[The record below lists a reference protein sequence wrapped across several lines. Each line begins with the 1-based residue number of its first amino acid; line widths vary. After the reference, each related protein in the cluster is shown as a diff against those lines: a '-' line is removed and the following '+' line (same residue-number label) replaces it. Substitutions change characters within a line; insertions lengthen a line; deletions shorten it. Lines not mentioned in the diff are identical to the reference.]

1 MKRSCQYVSWG
12 RYPKPPPTTETY
24 RYYWTDQPL
33 PATTHTLLPYGNG
46 RSYGDCCLNGEEA
59 LIDMRPLDRFLSFNP
74 ETGILRCEAGTLLA
88 DILSTVVPHGWFL
101 PVTPGTRFV
110 TVGGAIANDVH
121 GKNHHRT
128 GTFGSH
134 VRNLVLRRSD
144 LGIVQCSQTENQQL
158 FHATIAGLGLTGLIL
173 RAEIQLRPITNPGI
187 HVETIRFP
195 NLDGFFDLS
204 IESDRDYEYTVAWI
218 DCLARGRSLGRG
230 HFIRGNHAT
239 PPEKLPPSPGKTWSF
254 PVELPFPLINTWSLK
269 AFNSLYY
276 RKQLV
281 QARHTFIHYEPF
293 FYPLDGIR
301 YWNRIYG
308 RQGFLQYQCAV
319 PTASAQESIRV
330 LLEAIA
336 SAGKGSFLSV
346 LKVFGNRPSP
356 GMLSFP
362 RPGVTLALDFPNEGQ
377 PTLDLLDQLDL
388 IVAGAGGAVYP
399 AKDARMSA
407 NHFQEY
413 FPRWK
418 EFESLMD
425 PRFSSS
431 FWRRVAR
438 ATSCATS

>member
-1 MKRSCQYVSWG
+1 
-12 RYPKPPPTTETY
+12 
-24 RYYWTDQPL
+24 
-33 PATTHTLLPYGNG
+33 
-46 RSYGDCCLNGEEA
+46 
-59 LIDMRPLDRFLSFNP
+59 
-74 ETGILRCEAGTLLA
+74 
-88 DILSTVVPHGWFL
+88 
-101 PVTPGTRFV
+101 
-110 TVGGAIANDVH
+110 
-121 GKNHHRT
+121 
-128 GTFGSH
+128 
-134 VRNLVLRRSD
+134 
-144 LGIVQCSQTENQQL
+144 
-158 FHATIAGLGLTGLIL
+158 
-173 RAEIQLRPITNPGI
+173 
-187 HVETIRFP
+187 
-195 NLDGFFDLS
+195 
-204 IESDRDYEYTVAWI
+204 
-218 DCLARGRSLGRG
+218 
-230 HFIRGNHAT
+230 
-239 PPEKLPPSPGKTWSF
+239 
-254 PVELPFPLINTWSLK
+254 
-269 AFNSLYY
+269 LYY

>member
-1 MKRSCQYVSWG
+1 MKHSYQYVSWG
-12 RYPKPPPTTETY
+12 RYPKIPPAAEAY

-33 PATTHTLLPYGNG
+33 PTTTHTLLPYGNG
-46 RSYGDCCLNGEEA
+46 RSYGDCCLNGKEA

-144 LGIVQCSQTENQQL
+144 LGIVQCSQKENQQL

-173 RAEIQLRPITNPGI
+173 QAEIQLRPITNPGI

-204 IESDRDYEYTVAWI
+204 IESDRDNEYTVAWI

-239 PPEKLPPSPGKTWSF
+239 SQEKLPPSPGKTWSF
-254 PVELPFPLINTWSLK
+254 PVELPFPLVNTWSLK

-281 QARHTFIHYEPF
+281 QTRHTYIHYEPF

-319 PTASAQESIRV
+319 PTTSARESIRV
-330 LLEAIA
+330 LLETIA
-336 SAGKGSFLSV
+336 SARKGSFLSV

-418 EFESLMD
+418 EFESLVD

-431 FWRRVAR
+431 FWRRVTR